1 MFIGDLQEGIYRFL
15 TETNPNVKRI
25 HISHN
30 DLDGYGCTALI
41 KIALSVLDVD
51 DSPSPIT
58 YIHVNRPSDID
69 KVILECVETMLCQ
82 GFNKDCDKIRFLVT
96 DIGRLRPDVFV
107 KIRNELGVDCNYCYI
122 DHHPDDPFIGTN
134 VYKDLSSDP
143 GHSDGEYFEYRL
155 VNTSDCATFMLN
167 DIIFRRIVRG
177 RGFAIHNCNE
187 NPDGQCF
194 MNAPNSFR
202 PNFMVHRSA
211 EINRKIAITQLVS
224 GFAYAVNSYDLGQWG
239 AWNCPFDEVA
249 ADVKLQLIF
258 SHFSE
263 KGMDFSDEI
272 YTIIM
277 HMDDEMYER
286 MYDEW
291 SKIARIQHEKLM
303 QNLKKCTDNLSK
315 CEDVKVP
322 ICEDVVM
329 NLGVNVYKYII
340 RGPEDELGGMFSL
353 ISKELLNSNHID
365 MLVLVDYCNRAIGLR
380 SKDGG
385 VNCTRVATAN
395 GGGGHMRA
403 AGFPF

>member
-1 MFIGDLQEGIYRFL
+1 MFIGDLQDGIYRFL
-15 TETNPNVKRI
+15 TEMNPNVKRV

-58 YIHVNRPSDID
+58 YIHVDRPSDID
-69 KVILECVETMLCQ
+69 KAILECVETMLCQ
-82 GFNKDCDKIRFLVT
+82 GFNKDCDKIRFLIT

-122 DHHPDDPFIGTN
+122 DHHPDDASIGSN

-143 GHSDGEYFEYRL
+143 GHNDGEYFEYRL

-167 DIIFRRIVRG
+167 DIVFRRIVRSVITHD
-177 RGFAIHNCNE
+177 RSECLSDRH
-187 NPDGQCF
+187 F
-194 MNAPNSFR
+194 MNTAGSFR
-202 PNFMVHRSA
+202 PNIMVYRSA
-211 EINRKIAITQLVS
+211 EINRKIAMTHVVS
-224 GFAYAVNSYDLGQWG
+224 TFANAVNSYDLGQWG

-258 SHFSE
+258 SYFFE
-263 KGMDFSDEI
+263 KGIDFSDEI
-272 YTIIM
+272 YEIVM
-277 HMDDEMYER
+277 HMDDEVYEQ
-286 MYDEW
+286 MYDKWRE
-291 SKIARIQHEKLM
+291 IARMQHEKLLK
-303 QNLKKCTDNLSK
+303 NLKKCTDNLSK

-322 ICEDVVM
+322 ICEDIIM
-329 NLGVNVYKYII
+329 NYGVNVYKYII
-340 RGPEDELGGMFSL
+340 HGPEDELGGMFSL
-353 ISKELLNSNHID
+353 ISKELLTSSHID
-365 MLVLVDYCNRAIGLR
+365 MLVLVDYRNRTVGLR

>member
-1 MFIGDLQEGIYRFL
+1 MFIGDLQDGIYRFL
-15 TETNPNVKRI
+15 TESNPNVKRI

-30 DLDGYGCTALI
+30 DLDGYGCTALV
-41 KIALSVLDVD
+41 KVALSVLDVD
-51 DSPSPIT
+51 NSPSPIT
-58 YIHVNRPSDID
+58 YIHVDRPSDID

-82 GFNKDCDKIRFLVT
+82 GFNKDCDKIRFLIT

-122 DHHPDDPFIGTN
+122 DHHPDDASIGSN

-167 DIIFRRIVRG
+167 DIVFRRIVRSVITHD
-177 RGFAIHNCNE
+177 RSECLSDRH
-187 NPDGQCF
+187 F
-194 MNAPNSFR
+194 MNTAGSFR
-202 PNFMVHRSA
+202 PNIMVYRSA
-211 EINRKIAITQLVS
+211 EINRKIAMTHVVS
-224 GFAYAVNSYDLGQWG
+224 TFANAVNSYDLGQWG

-258 SHFSE
+258 SYFFE
-263 KGMDFSDEI
+263 KGIDFSDEI
-272 YTIIM
+272 YEIIM
-277 HMDDEMYER
+277 HMDDEVYEQ
-286 MYDEW
+286 MYDKWRE
-291 SKIARIQHEKLM
+291 IARMQHEKLLK
-303 QNLKKCTDNLSK
+303 NLKKCTDNLSK
-315 CEDVKVP
+315 CEDIKVP
-322 ICEDVVM
+322 ICEDIIM
-329 NLGVNVYKYII
+329 NLGVNVYKYTIH
-340 RGPEDELGGMFSL
+340 GPEDELGGMFSL
-353 ISKELLNSNHID
+353 ISKELLTSSHID
-365 MLVLVDYCNRAIGLR
+365 MLVLVDYRNRTVGLR